1 MKQTRGAAIR
11 NRRSVS
17 RLWFSLMLVLALV
30 ACGSSS
36 APSPA
41 PDDPTP
47 APRDATATADLPQPT
62 PALVPTPSPTTLT
75 PEEFDTAVSQLV
87 AKFGSRG
94 ISMVGIVIT
103 DSATGDLVT
112 LNEDHPFVA
121 ASLYKLFVLWQ
132 TQRMIRA
139 GQLSDDTA
147 LVLGPDTDDSEEDG
161 YSLGDYGST
170 ITVAE
175 ARRLMI
181 TESNNTAAW
190 LLAKEIDWDA
200 ARPVLRDAGFAV
212 TEVWPNPV
220 TTPREVTRYL
230 QGVINHNLDPAL
242 QDADYT
248 LMLNLLKEQQINT
261 MLSPGWP
268 RGVVFAHKT
277 GEVDGDTHDA
287 GALLLPDGQVIYIT
301 VMTEGDYD
309 PALLFMRQLATLVW
323 ARFSSSQP

>member
-47 APRDATATADLPQPT
+47 APPDATATADLPQPT

-170 ITVAE
+170 ITVA
-175 ARRLMI
+175 
-181 TESNNTAAW
+181 
-190 LLAKEIDWDA
+190 
-200 ARPVLRDAGFAV
+200 
-212 TEVWPNPV
+212 
-220 TTPREVTRYL
+220 
-230 QGVINHNLDPAL
+230 
-242 QDADYT
+242 
-248 LMLNLLKEQQINT
+248 
-261 MLSPGWP
+261 
-268 RGVVFAHKT
+268 
-277 GEVDGDTHDA
+277 
-287 GALLLPDGQVIYIT
+287 
-301 VMTEGDYD
+301 
-309 PALLFMRQLATLVW
+309 
-323 ARFSSSQP
+323 

>member
-1 MKQTRGAAIR
+1 MEQTRSKAIR
-11 NRRSVS
+11 DRRSVI
-17 RLWFSLMLVLALV
+17 RLWLILMLALALV
-30 ACGSSS
+30 ACGSSI

-41 PDDPTP
+41 PGDPTP
-47 APRDATATADLPQPT
+47 TIPDATATADLPQPT
-62 PALVPTPSPTTLT
+62 PELVPTPSPTTLT

-94 ISMVGIVIT
+94 VSMAGIVIA
-103 DSATGDLVT
+103 DSETGDLIT

-132 TQRMIRA
+132 TQRAIRT
-139 GQLSDDTA
+139 GQLSDDTD

-200 ARPVLRDAGFAV
+200 AQQVLRDTGFAV
-212 TEVWPNPV
+212 TEVWPHPV

-230 QGVINHNLDPAL
+230 QGVINRNLDPML
-242 QDADYT
+242 QDTDYT
-248 LMLNLLKEQQINT
+248 LMLDLLKKQQINT
-261 MLSPGWP
+261 MLSQGWP
-268 RGVVFAHKT
+268 HSVVFAHKT

-287 GALLLPDGQVIYIT
+287 GALLLPDGRVIYVT

-323 ARFSSSQP
+323 AQFSSPEP